1 MMQDGDAA
9 AVPAGERTYHVP
21 PTKTM
26 MTSRSIGSKVFQMI
40 HHDSPVKNSG
50 WPCSGPEGE
59 APA

>member
-1 MMQDGDAA
+1 MVQDGDAA
-9 AVPAGERTYHVP
+9 ALPGERTYHGS

-40 HHDSPVKNSG
+40 HYDSPVKKSVR
-50 WPCSGPEGE
+50 PCSGPEGE